1 MAKATKRAT
10 PKKASPAKKA
20 VAKKKA
26 TPKRTAANTTAA
38 TSRRVKIMIGSS
50 VYGFEDQLSAIVA
63 QLTTLG
69 YEVLNSHYGTI
80 PVNPKLSN
88 LKNCLEA
95 VKNCDLF
102 LGIIRPYCGTGNVGN
117 KNITFEEIKEAIR
130 LKKPYWFLVHRDVV
144 FARTLFKKIKLKSRD
159 KIEVLDNRFFD
170 LLSIKMYEH
179 VIQNHVPVTLRNGN
193 WAQEFYRL
201 DDMMTYINTQFS
213 SREFID
219 MMLNKKSSK

>member
-1 MAKATKRAT
+1 MAKETKRAT

-20 VAKKKA
+20 AVKKKA
-26 TPKRTAANTTAA
+26 TPKRSAVNTPATA
-38 TSRRVKIMIGSS
+38 SRRVKIMIGSS

-69 YEVLNSHYGTI
+69 YEVFNSHSGSI
-80 PVNPKLSN
+80 KVNPGMSN
-88 LKNCLEA
+88 LNNCLEA
-95 VKNCDLF
+95 VKECDLF
-102 LGIIRPYCGTGNVGN
+102 LGIIRPYCGTGNIGD

-144 FARTLFKKIKLKSRD
+144 FARLLFSKIKLKSGD
-159 KIEVLDNRFFD
+159 VIKVESNKNFD
-170 LLSIKMYEH
+170 PLSIEMYEY
-179 VIQNHVPVTLRNGN
+179 VIKKHVPVTLRNGN
-193 WAQEFYRL
+193 WAQEFFRL

-219 MMLNKKSSK
+219 NILSQNP